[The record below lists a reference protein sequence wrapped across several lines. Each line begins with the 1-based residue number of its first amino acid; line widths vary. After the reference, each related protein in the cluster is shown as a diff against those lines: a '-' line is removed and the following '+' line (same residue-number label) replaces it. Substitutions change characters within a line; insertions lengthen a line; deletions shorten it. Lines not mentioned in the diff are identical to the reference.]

1 MVEPTDELLRRLAMR
16 NYTECQNPELERA
29 LATLRKAVLHAYAEF
44 AKQDAVDQEDI
55 CLSEMEQREIIVNEI
70 NEDIP
75 GWRKFSQFNSVHL
88 DLLALLIS
96 FWRECEV
103 EGEILATT

>member
-1 MVEPTDELLRRLAMR
+1 
-16 NYTECQNPELERA
+16 
-29 LATLRKAVLHAYAEF
+29 
-44 AKQDAVDQEDI
+44 
-55 CLSEMEQREIIVNEI
+55 MEQREIIVNEI